1 MKVPVLM
8 TSEAFCLMGPLV
20 TKPYAVCPSPP
31 RSLQSQASPLI
42 LFSISGLYC
51 INTFL
56 FLLAC
61 LTVSSG

>member
-8 TSEAFCLMGPLV
+8 TSEAFRLMVPLV
-20 TKPYAVCPSPP
+20 TKACAVFPTP

-51 INTFL
+51 ISTFL